1 MSFEQNKFLNILS
14 ENVKKIINNN
24 WSLEEK
30 QIIDNTFEQ
39 FNKILKLNNNDIKI
53 NVANKTTA
61 HKKHESWR
69 KQRVDLSENKSNKSH
84 RHQSNSKYFYRNTI
98 LEKNVDL
105 AKKPSTN

>member
-1 MSFEQNKFLNILS
+1 MCFEPFIFLNILS
-14 ENVKKIINNN
+14 ENVKKIINND

-30 QIIDNTFEQ
+30 QIIDNTFDR

-61 HKKHESWR
+61 HKKRESWR

-84 RHQSNSKYFYRNTI
+84 QHQST
-98 LEKNVDL
+98 
-105 AKKPSTN
+105 